1 MIHEPDE
8 EFVSNWRKRLA
19 SNPRFGVTLPAT
31 RSRQE
36 PFDLVEVAA
45 MFLLHRHRLALGDHS
60 ADLDAVSDDL
70 DAVSDDE
77 LADRLIARR
86 PDLFDG
92 TERKALIDAFAKLR
106 IGDGAAEVRES
117 R

>member
-1 MIHEPDE
+1 MEEAVGVEPPVRGHSARNAE
-8 EFVSNWRKRLA
+8 PTGAL
-19 SNPRFGVTLPAT
+19 
-31 RSRQE
+31 RSRGSRG
-36 PFDLVEVAA
+36 DVLAA
-45 MFLLHRHRLALGDHS
+45 QAQTLALGDHS

-117 R
+117 PLSPLP